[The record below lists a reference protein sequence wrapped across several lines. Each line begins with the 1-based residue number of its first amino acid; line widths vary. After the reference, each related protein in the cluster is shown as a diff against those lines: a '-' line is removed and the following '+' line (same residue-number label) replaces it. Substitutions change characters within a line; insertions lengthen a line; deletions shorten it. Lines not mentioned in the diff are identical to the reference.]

1 MMLLLLRQVDAEP
14 PRLLLIL
21 VIGDAI
27 EARCRATGDQGARTE
42 RSDGL
47 TLAPGWAEHVRDRPV
62 RRDDET
68 DEKDRAKRDRRAD
81 LPEERRSGLRHGAT
95 YIPAGDV
102 VGNVVARE
110 AEQRD
115 DDHRATKDWQHRL
128 ATDEAKPELEGDRPE
143 QDRNQERGPAE
154 QGEERGTPPLQD
166 RALVCR
172 ERHCREHGERD
183 DGDGADL
190 VADA

>member
-1 MMLLLLRQVDAEP
+1 MRSPRGSSSSSSSVTRSKLVAVP
-14 PRLLLIL
+14 PGVKVPGR
-21 VIGDAI
+21 
-27 EARCRATGDQGARTE
+27 GA
-42 RSDGL
+42 
-47 TLAPGWAEHVRDRPV
+47 AMA
-62 RRDDET
+62 
-68 DEKDRAKRDRRAD
+68 
-81 LPEERRSGLRHGAT
+81 
-95 YIPAGDV
+95 
-102 VGNVVARE
+102 
-110 AEQRD
+110 
-115 DDHRATKDWQHRL
+115 
-128 ATDEAKPELEGDRPE
+128 EAKPELEGDRPE